1 MGGSAGSRA
10 VLSHALPD
18 SVPEHQS
25 VPSADRTVA
34 RPSCLPD
41 MEPQSGR
48 FSRCHRV
55 GKVRRRVQQIRYRSF
70 LVSEIDLSH
79 NESARLATDALLD
92 RSLAAYRDVLAQE
105 VEVDFLSREE
115 KDYILKNT
123 NGPRGDEEWDPE
135 QTDASSR
142 SSEMYCPDVVDA
154 KPSDFDRRFPV
165 TQGSFQ
171 LQEPPTVEVLLG
183 SNRTSSI
190 RDLLRE
196 SINKATT
203 VLAVVVDA
211 FSDVEIFC
219 DILEAT
225 GKRGVFTYLLLDR
238 ENIHLFV
245 EMCQKLQIAAPQLKR
260 MSIRSVGGGTYR
272 AKSGKKF
279 SGLVK
284 EKFVIIDRTQVLA
297 GSFSFTWLSW
307 KIHRGVNI
315 LVKGSS
321 VEPFDLEFRQLYA
334 SSEPIPGIP
343 GQPDPTHRPLP
354 PIQAM
359 TTPFTHTQE
368 PGAQPSFWAPFASPP
383 APISWRPIIH
393 RPLFCSNHATS
404 DLSWRTIHHGPVLPV
419 TRPNRLVLGLYH
431 SSYVAPPSR
440 GGICSVTGEKTGTNS
455 TETVYL
461 CMASQPHSTG
471 QYAANC

>member
-1 MGGSAGSRA
+1 
-10 VLSHALPD
+10 
-18 SVPEHQS
+18 
-25 VPSADRTVA
+25 
-34 RPSCLPD
+34 

-55 GKVRRRVQQIRYRSF
+55 GKVRRRVQEMRYRSF

-79 NESARLATDALLD
+79 NESARLATDALLG
-92 RSLAAYRDVLAQE
+92 RSLEAYREVLAHE
-105 VEVDFLSREE
+105 REVDFLSREE
-115 KDYILKNT
+115 KDYILKNA
-123 NGPRGDEEWDPE
+123 NGPREDEGWNPEW
-135 QTDASSR
+135 TDASSR
-142 SSEMYCPDVVDA
+142 SSEMYCPDVADT
-154 KPSDFDRRFPV
+154 KPTDFDRRFPV
-165 TQGSFQ
+165 TQESFQ
-171 LQEPPTVEVLLG
+171 LRDQPTVEVFLG
-183 SNRTSSI
+183 SNRTSSV

-245 EMCQKLQIAAPQLKR
+245 EMCQKLQISASHLKR
-260 MSIRSVGGGTYR
+260 LSIRSVRGGTYC
-272 AKSGKKF
+272 AKSGRKF

-307 KIHRGVNI
+307 KIHRGVNV

-359 TTPFTHTQE
+359 LTPR
-368 PGAQPSFWAPFASPP
+368 AQPSFWAPLVPP
-383 APISWRPIIH
+383 PVPISWWPIIH
-393 RPLFCSNHATS
+393 RPLNYATR
-404 DLSWRTIHHGPVLPV
+404 DLSWQSIHHGLVLPV
-419 TRPNRLVLGLYH
+419 TRPNRLALGFYH
-431 SSYVAPPSR
+431 PS
-440 GGICSVTGEKTGTNS
+440 
-455 TETVYL
+455 
-461 CMASQPHSTG
+461 Q
-471 QYAANC
+471 